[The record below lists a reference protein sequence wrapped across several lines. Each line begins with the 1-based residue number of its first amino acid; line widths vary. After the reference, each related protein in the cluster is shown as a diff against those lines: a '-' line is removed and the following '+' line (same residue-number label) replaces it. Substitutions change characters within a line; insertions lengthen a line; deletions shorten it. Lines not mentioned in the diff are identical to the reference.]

1 MKIDIA
7 TMSGMLVG
15 IAVVGL
21 AVLSGSDFRIFLNVE
36 GLLIVVGGTF
46 AATLVKFP
54 LYGVFV
60 AMPLGL
66 KAAFT
71 NEKDDP
77 RRHIDQAVKLSRKA
91 RTEGLHTIE
100 QNKITN
106 PFFKKG
112 VQMVADGR
120 ELDYIRKMMTRD
132 MARSIA
138 VNETSSRVFLAI
150 GEAAP
155 AFGMFGTL
163 VGLVKMLSEMD
174 DPTKI
179 GSAMAVALLTTLYGV
194 LLANLVALP
203 IADKLESKSRYER
216 DLRSLIVECVFQIHA
231 RTNPTEMM
239 EVLETFLPEK
249 QRRIGAPK
257 SYTDGKPKPARK

>member
-7 TMSGMLVG
+7 TMAGMLVG
-15 IAVVGL
+15 IAVVAL
-21 AVLSGSDFRIFLNVE
+21 AILSGSDFRIFFNLQ
-36 GLLIVVGGTF
+36 GLLIVFGGTL

-54 LYGVFV
+54 LHGVFV
-60 AMPLGL
+60 ALPLGV

-71 NEKDDP
+71 NEKEDP
-77 RRHIDQAVKLSRKA
+77 RRHIDEAVRLAKMA
-91 RTEGLHTIE
+91 RAGGLHTVE
-100 QNKITN
+100 RNKITN

-120 ELDYIRKMMTRD
+120 ELEYIRKMMTRD

-138 VNETSSRVFLAI
+138 DNETSSRVFMSV

-163 VGLVKMLSEMD
+163 VGLVQMLATMD

-179 GSAMAVALLTTLYGV
+179 GPAMAVALLTTLYGV

-203 IADKLESKSRYER
+203 IADKLEAKSRYER

-239 EVLETFLPEK
+239 EILETFLPEK
-249 QRRIGAPK
+249 QRRIGAPR
-257 SYTDGKPKPARK
+257 SYTDGKLKSARR